1 MKNSDFQYLLDRL
14 KVVISPL
21 DEQELSIIERRFGIK
36 DDVPATLETVSID
49 FSINRDDVR
58 ACESRSLRKLRLN
71 TLETDD
77 FFQSLEKV
85 SNEDE

>member
-1 MKNSDFQYLLDRL
+1 MKNGDFRYLLDKL
-14 KVVISPL
+14 NVVISPL
-21 DEQELSIIERRFGIK
+21 NEQELSIIERRFGIK
-36 DDVPATLETVSID
+36 DDVPATLETVSVD
-49 FSINRDDVR
+49 FSINRDEVR

-77 FFQSLEKV
+77 FFKSLEKS

>member
-1 MKNSDFQYLLDRL
+1 MKNGDFRYLLDKL
-14 KVVISPL
+14 NVVISPL
-21 DEQELSIIERRFGIK
+21 NEQELSIIERRFGIK
-36 DDVPATLETVSID
+36 DDVPATLETVSVD
-49 FSINRDDVR
+49 FSINRDEVR

-77 FFQSLEKV
+77 FFKSLEKA

>member
-1 MKNSDFQYLLDRL
+1 MKNSDFRYLLDKL
-14 KVVISPL
+14 NVVISPL
-21 DEQELSIIERRFGIK
+21 NEQELSIIERRFGIK
-36 DDVPATLETVSID
+36 DDVPATLETVSVD
-49 FSINRDDVR
+49 FSINRDEVR

-77 FFQSLEKV
+77 FFKSLEKA